1 MVKHTDLVKP
11 EKAKTKKGKYTSFFK
26 CSIFQTGLFWY
37 MKKKCLIFFQKQK
50 HLLFLNSEMIANTTD
65 TCDRKEEGPRGK

>member
-1 MVKHTDLVKP
+1 MVKHTDPVKP

-26 CSIFQTGLFWY
+26 CSFFQTGLFWY
-37 MKKKCLIFFQKQK
+37 MKKYVKNFQKQK

>member
-37 MKKKCLIFFQKQK
+37 MKKLKIFQKQK